1 MTYIFSKKFFSKSHI
16 DLSSWIIS
24 KLFIF
29 NLIHCLLQ
37 SLFPQFRYPHC
48 ISALIYVSIP
58 HIIWYIDHILRQIW
72 CERVRPIRKRGMK
85 KWIEGS
91 EFGTNAICHNIW
103 EWEKKRDVPKLT
115 SYEYRIDSAE
125 CKTLKSTK
133 NRLKIEKL
141 ILSWFCRIF
150 PDISFSNLCENRL
163 LKNCERDM
171 RMEKPGAKQLKRLK
185 KVTILKWK
193 RS

>member
-1 MTYIFSKKFFSKSHI
+1 MSLNIPIYTPY
-16 DLSSWIIS
+16 
-24 KLFIF
+24 
-29 NLIHCLLQ
+29 NLIYW
-37 SLFPQFRYPHC
+37 S
-48 ISALIYVSIP
+48 
-58 HIIWYIDHILRQIW
+58 YIETDMVW
-72 CERVRPIRKRGMK
+72 EGTSDTKKGMK

-133 NRLKIEKL
+133 NRLKTEKL

-150 PDISFSNLCENRL
+150 PDISFSNLGENRI

-185 KVTILKWK
+185 KVTATIFKK
-193 RS
+193 F